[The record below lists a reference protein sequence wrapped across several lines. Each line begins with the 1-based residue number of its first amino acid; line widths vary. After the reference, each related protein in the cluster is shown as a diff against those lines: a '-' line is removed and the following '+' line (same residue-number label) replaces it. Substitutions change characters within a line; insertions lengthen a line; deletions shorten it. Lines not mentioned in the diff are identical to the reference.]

1 MKIEA
6 VLFDMDG
13 VLVDNHAY
21 HVKAWQQ
28 FAGKHR
34 LSLSEKEFDQY
45 INGRTIE
52 AALEYFF
59 GSRKSADKIEQLAD
73 EKEQLYRDL
82 YKPDLQAVAGLQDVL
97 KHLKEEGKRLAV
109 VSSAMVPNID
119 MVLDGLN
126 IRSYFDVVVHGSQ
139 VSNSKPAPDIYLHAA
154 KKLSCK
160 PQKCLVIEDSKAGIE
175 AGWNAG
181 MTVLALATT
190 HTEEELQKFGVK
202 HIVPDFNAFNL
213 KQIEEH
219 A

>member
-34 LSLSEKEFDQY
+34 LSLSEQEFDQH

-59 GSRKSADKIEQLAD
+59 GNRKSANKKEELAE

-82 YKPDLQAVAGLQDVL
+82 YRPHLQAVAGLQNVL
-97 KHLKEEGKRLAV
+97 KALKKEKKRLAV
-109 VSSAMVPNID
+109 VSSAMELNID
-119 MVLDGLN
+119 LVLDGLN
-126 IRSYFDVVVHGSQ
+126 IRTYFDAVVHGAQ
-139 VSNSKPAPDIYLHAA
+139 VSKSKPAPDIYLHAA
-154 KKLSCK
+154 KQLSCS
-160 PQKCLVIEDSKAGIE
+160 PQQCLVIEDSKSGIE

-181 MTVLALATT
+181 MEVLALATT
-190 HTEEELQKFGVK
+190 HTEAELRNFGVK
-202 HIVPDFNAFNL
+202 HIATDFTTFTL
-213 KQIEEH
+213 EQIEDH